1 MLLSDEKSKQLFY
14 NAVIS
19 IDETIA
25 NFPTKKIYEKNMDSK
40 LYNAPSKETVENNLK
55 KINEVLIKKYGE
67 VSAEFILRGL
77 KKSLLTTPFSEIKL
91 RKYQQR
97 IITETCN
104 NLNILL

>member
-1 MLLSDEKSKQLFY
+1 M
-14 NAVIS
+14 
-19 IDETIA
+19 
-25 NFPTKKIYEKNMDSK
+25 
-40 LYNAPSKETVENNLK
+40 YNAPSKETVENNLK
-55 KINEVLIKKYGE
+55 RMNEVLIKKYGE

-104 NLNILL
+104 DLNILL